1 MKNLCAW
8 CGMAIPIGDGR
19 LRGKAECNFG
29 MCAVC
34 LAANLASDPSPMGQR
49 EVARAR
55 RMRRCGRS
63 LVHIG
68 RILGVPQ
75 PTVVAALEAA

>member
-8 CGMAIPIGDGR
+8 CGKAIRIEDDRPR
-19 LRGKAECNFG
+19 AEAECNFG
-29 MCAVC
+29 MCTAC
-34 LAANLASDPSPMGQR
+34 LAANLDDPITLGRR
-49 EVARAR
+49 EAARAR
-55 RMRRCGRS
+55 RMHRCGRS

-75 PTVVAALEAA
+75 PAVVAALDAA